1 MDRKQRNTGENKY
14 GRRVS
19 GRLTERDDRSGQPK
33 SAGWG
38 YAQRSPEG
46 AGRSYMQRSS
56 EGMKQS
62 YAPRQPEG
70 ARRSY
75 AQGQPEGMK
84 QGCMPRQPERV
95 KRSYVQRSPEEAECG
110 YMQKQ
115 SGREVSGSFQ
125 GRQNR
130 SVKRDGALQSRM
142 QGAEKDIYPQSH
154 IQGAE
159 RGGVLSR
166 QTGNPDEYRTAFR
179 TQDRF
184 SEEKYSGGRKKSG
197 IRDGRSDSGNN
208 NRKNNRG
215 NKNNRRNYKKNA
227 RKNGRGNGLRIFL
240 AALIVLLLACGAG
253 TILLYRNQNSRKVKD
268 ITVSLDSLDSPNAVL
283 IDAATGTVIG
293 SKNAQERIF
302 PASMVKI
309 MTVLT
314 AIREIRNLSDT
325 VEMSYDYYDMLYA
338 RDASRAGFEPGEK
351 AVIRDL
357 LYGAL
362 LPSGAEC
369 CMELA
374 LQAAG
379 SESAFVELMNQNA
392 SKLGLTQTQF
402 TNCTGLHDEG
412 QYSTPA
418 EIAAILQDALKNKT
432 FYKVFTTK
440 SYTVEPTDIHPDG
453 FTFQSSM
460 FKGMQSPTVIG
471 GEIMGGK
478 TGYTDD
484 AGHCLASMAKIG
496 GREYILVTAGWAQ
509 NPRVDQ
515 YHINDAFLAYN
526 ALGRALEAE

>member
-19 GRLTERDDRSGQPK
+19 GRLTERDYRSGQPE

-38 YAQRSPEG
+38 
-46 AGRSYMQRSS
+46 
-56 EGMKQS
+56 

-75 AQGQPEGMK
+75 MQRPSEGMK
-84 QGCMPRQPERV
+84 QSYAPRQADGAKHGYMPRQPED
-95 KRSYVQRSPEEAECG
+95 G
-110 YMQKQ
+110 DMQKQ
-115 SGREVSGSFQ
+115 SGREFSGSFQ

-130 SVKRDGALQSRM
+130 SVKRDAALQS
-142 QGAEKDIYPQSH
+142 
-154 IQGAE
+154 
-159 RGGVLSR
+159 
-166 QTGNPDEYRTAFR
+166 R

-197 IRDGRSDSGNN
+197 IRDGRSDSRNN

-215 NKNNRRNYKKNA
+215 NYKKNA

-240 AALIVLLLACGAG
+240 AALVVLLLACGAG
-253 TILLYRNQNSRKVKD
+253 TIFLYRNQNSRKVKD

-314 AIREIRNLSDT
+314 AIREIRNLGET

-484 AGHCLASMAKIG
+484 AGHCLASMAKIA

-526 ALGRALEAE
+526 ALGRALEAV

>member
-1 MDRKQRNTGENKY
+1 MDRRTRNTGRDKY
-14 GRRVS
+14 GKRVTEQS
-19 GRLTERDDRSGQPK
+19 FKQEYPPGQADRAGGGR
-33 SAGWG
+33 
-38 YAQRSPEG
+38 YAQRSST
-46 AGRSYMQRSS
+46 AGNRTGSRYGQVPTGDRVRGRYGQIQIGDRTGRGYAQAESYERV
-56 EGMKQS
+56 S
-62 YAPRQPEG
+62 YARSMD
-70 ARRSY
+70 RRY
-75 AQGQPEGMK
+75 GGK
-84 QGCMPRQPERV
+84 
-95 KRSYVQRSPEEAECG
+95 KRR
-110 YMQKQ
+110 
-115 SGREVSGSFQ
+115 
-125 GRQNR
+125 
-130 SVKRDGALQSRM
+130 
-142 QGAEKDIYPQSH
+142 
-154 IQGAE
+154 
-159 RGGVLSR
+159 
-166 QTGNPDEYRTAFR
+166 RT
-179 TQDRF
+179 
-184 SEEKYSGGRKKSG
+184 GRKISPK
-197 IRDGRSDSGNN
+197 
-208 NRKNNRG
+208 
-215 NKNNRRNYKKNA
+215 
-227 RKNGRGNGLRIFL
+227 IFL
-240 AALIVLLLACGAG
+240 IVFLVLLLVCGAG
-253 TILLYRNQNSRKVKD
+253 TIILYRSQKTSLPKG
-268 ITVSLDSLDSPNAVL
+268 ITVNLDSLDSPNAVL
-283 IDAATGTVIG
+283 IDADTGTVIG
-293 SKNAQERIF
+293 SKNAQTRIY

-314 AIREIRNLSDT
+314 AIREIRNLDET

-440 SYTVEPTDIHPDG
+440 SYTVEATEVHPDG

-471 GEIMGGK
+471 GEILGGK

-526 ALGRALEAE
+526 ELGRALEAE

>member
-1 MDRKQRNTGENKY
+1 MDRRTRNTGRDKY
-14 GRRVS
+14 GKRV
-19 GRLTERDDRSGQPK
+19 TEQSFKQEYPSGQADR
-33 SAGWG
+33 AGG
-38 YAQRSPEG
+38 GRYAQRSST
-46 AGRSYMQRSS
+46 AGNRTGSRYGQVPTGDRVRGRYGQIQIGDRTGRGYAQAESYERV
-56 EGMKQS
+56 S
-62 YAPRQPEG
+62 YARSTD
-70 ARRSY
+70 RRY
-75 AQGQPEGMK
+75 GGK
-84 QGCMPRQPERV
+84 
-95 KRSYVQRSPEEAECG
+95 KRR
-110 YMQKQ
+110 
-115 SGREVSGSFQ
+115 
-125 GRQNR
+125 
-130 SVKRDGALQSRM
+130 
-142 QGAEKDIYPQSH
+142 
-154 IQGAE
+154 
-159 RGGVLSR
+159 
-166 QTGNPDEYRTAFR
+166 RT
-179 TQDRF
+179 
-184 SEEKYSGGRKKSG
+184 GRKISPK
-197 IRDGRSDSGNN
+197 
-208 NRKNNRG
+208 
-215 NKNNRRNYKKNA
+215 
-227 RKNGRGNGLRIFL
+227 IFL
-240 AALIVLLLACGAG
+240 IVFLVLLLVCGAG
-253 TILLYRNQNSRKVKD
+253 TIILYRSQKTSLPKG
-268 ITVSLDSLDSPNAVL
+268 ITVNLDSLDSPNAVL
-283 IDAATGTVIG
+283 IDADTGTVIG
-293 SKNAQERIF
+293 SKNAQTRIY

-314 AIREIRNLSDT
+314 AIREIRNLDET

-351 AVIRDL
+351 AVIRGL

-418 EIAAILQDALKNKT
+418 EIAAILQDALKNRT

-440 SYTVEPTDIHPDG
+440 SYTVEATEVHPDG

-471 GEIMGGK
+471 GEILGGK

-526 ALGRALEAE
+526 ELGRALEAE

>member
-1 MDRKQRNTGENKY
+1 MDRRTRNTGRDKY
-14 GRRVS
+14 GKRVTEQS
-19 GRLTERDDRSGQPK
+19 FKQGYPPGQADRAGGGR
-33 SAGWG
+33 
-38 YAQRSPEG
+38 YAQRSST
-46 AGRSYMQRSS
+46 AGNRTGSRYGQVPTGDRVRGRYRQIQTGDRTGRGYAQAESYERV
-56 EGMKQS
+56 S
-62 YAPRQPEG
+62 YARSTD
-70 ARRSY
+70 RRY
-75 AQGQPEGMK
+75 GGK
-84 QGCMPRQPERV
+84 
-95 KRSYVQRSPEEAECG
+95 KRR
-110 YMQKQ
+110 
-115 SGREVSGSFQ
+115 
-125 GRQNR
+125 
-130 SVKRDGALQSRM
+130 
-142 QGAEKDIYPQSH
+142 
-154 IQGAE
+154 
-159 RGGVLSR
+159 
-166 QTGNPDEYRTAFR
+166 RT
-179 TQDRF
+179 
-184 SEEKYSGGRKKSG
+184 GRKISPK
-197 IRDGRSDSGNN
+197 
-208 NRKNNRG
+208 
-215 NKNNRRNYKKNA
+215 
-227 RKNGRGNGLRIFL
+227 IFL
-240 AALIVLLLACGAG
+240 IVFLVLLLVCGAG
-253 TILLYRNQNSRKVKD
+253 TIILYRSQKTSLPKG
-268 ITVSLDSLDSPNAVL
+268 ITVNLDSLDSPNAVL
-283 IDAATGTVIG
+283 IDADTGTVIG
-293 SKNAQERIF
+293 SKNAQTRIY

-314 AIREIRNLSDT
+314 AIREIRNLDET

-440 SYTVEPTDIHPDG
+440 SYTVEATEVHPDG

-471 GEIMGGK
+471 GEILGGK

-526 ALGRALEAE
+526 ELGRALEAE

>member
-1 MDRKQRNTGENKY
+1 MDRRTRNTGRDKY
-14 GRRVS
+14 GKRVTEQS
-19 GRLTERDDRSGQPK
+19 FKQEYPPGQADRAGGGR
-33 SAGWG
+33 
-38 YAQRSPEG
+38 YAQRSST
-46 AGRSYMQRSS
+46 AGNRTGSRYGQVPTGDRVRGRYGQIQIGDRTGRGYAQAESYERV
-56 EGMKQS
+56 S
-62 YAPRQPEG
+62 YARSMD
-70 ARRSY
+70 RRY
-75 AQGQPEGMK
+75 GGK
-84 QGCMPRQPERV
+84 
-95 KRSYVQRSPEEAECG
+95 KRR
-110 YMQKQ
+110 
-115 SGREVSGSFQ
+115 
-125 GRQNR
+125 
-130 SVKRDGALQSRM
+130 
-142 QGAEKDIYPQSH
+142 
-154 IQGAE
+154 
-159 RGGVLSR
+159 
-166 QTGNPDEYRTAFR
+166 RT
-179 TQDRF
+179 
-184 SEEKYSGGRKKSG
+184 GRKISPK
-197 IRDGRSDSGNN
+197 
-208 NRKNNRG
+208 
-215 NKNNRRNYKKNA
+215 
-227 RKNGRGNGLRIFL
+227 IFL
-240 AALIVLLLACGAG
+240 IVFLVLLLVCGAG
-253 TILLYRNQNSRKVKD
+253 TIILYRSQKTSLPKG
-268 ITVSLDSLDSPNAVL
+268 ITVNLDSLDSPNAVL
-283 IDAATGTVIG
+283 IDADTGTVIG
-293 SKNAQERIF
+293 SKNAQTRIY

-314 AIREIRNLSDT
+314 AIREIRNLGET
-325 VEMSYDYYDMLYA
+325 VELSYDYYDMLYA

-351 AVIRDL
+351 AIIRDL

-440 SYTVEPTDIHPDG
+440 SYTVEATEVHPDG

-471 GEIMGGK
+471 GEILGGK

-526 ALGRALEAE
+526 ELGRALEAE

>member
-1 MDRKQRNTGENKY
+1 MDRRTRNTGRDKY
-14 GRRVS
+14 GKRVTEQS
-19 GRLTERDDRSGQPK
+19 FKQGYPPGQADRAGGGR
-33 SAGWG
+33 
-38 YAQRSPEG
+38 YAQRSST
-46 AGRSYMQRSS
+46 AGNRTGSRYGQVPTGDRVRGRYGQIQIGDRTGRGYAQAESYERV
-56 EGMKQS
+56 S
-62 YAPRQPEG
+62 YARSTD
-70 ARRSY
+70 RRY
-75 AQGQPEGMK
+75 GGK
-84 QGCMPRQPERV
+84 
-95 KRSYVQRSPEEAECG
+95 KRR
-110 YMQKQ
+110 
-115 SGREVSGSFQ
+115 
-125 GRQNR
+125 
-130 SVKRDGALQSRM
+130 
-142 QGAEKDIYPQSH
+142 
-154 IQGAE
+154 
-159 RGGVLSR
+159 
-166 QTGNPDEYRTAFR
+166 RT
-179 TQDRF
+179 
-184 SEEKYSGGRKKSG
+184 GRKISPK
-197 IRDGRSDSGNN
+197 
-208 NRKNNRG
+208 
-215 NKNNRRNYKKNA
+215 
-227 RKNGRGNGLRIFL
+227 IFL
-240 AALIVLLLACGAG
+240 IVFLVLLLVCGAG
-253 TILLYRNQNSRKVKD
+253 TIILYRSQKTSLPKG
-268 ITVSLDSLDSPNAVL
+268 ITVNLDSLDSPNAVL
-283 IDAATGTVIG
+283 IDADTGTVIG
-293 SKNAQERIF
+293 SKNAQTRIY

-314 AIREIRNLSDT
+314 AIREIRNLGET

-440 SYTVEPTDIHPDG
+440 SYTVEATEVHPDG

-471 GEIMGGK
+471 GEILGGK

-526 ALGRALEAE
+526 ELGRALEAE

>member
-1 MDRKQRNTGENKY
+1 MDRRTRNTGRVKY
-14 GRRVS
+14 GKRV
-19 GRLTERDDRSGQPK
+19 TEQSFKQEYPSGQADR
-33 SAGWG
+33 AGG
-38 YAQRSPEG
+38 GRYAQRSST
-46 AGRSYMQRSS
+46 AGNRTGSRYGQVPTGDRVRGRYGQIQIGDRTGRGYAQAESYERV
-56 EGMKQS
+56 S
-62 YAPRQPEG
+62 YARSTD
-70 ARRSY
+70 RRY
-75 AQGQPEGMK
+75 GGK
-84 QGCMPRQPERV
+84 
-95 KRSYVQRSPEEAECG
+95 KRR
-110 YMQKQ
+110 
-115 SGREVSGSFQ
+115 
-125 GRQNR
+125 
-130 SVKRDGALQSRM
+130 
-142 QGAEKDIYPQSH
+142 
-154 IQGAE
+154 
-159 RGGVLSR
+159 
-166 QTGNPDEYRTAFR
+166 RT
-179 TQDRF
+179 
-184 SEEKYSGGRKKSG
+184 GRKISPK
-197 IRDGRSDSGNN
+197 
-208 NRKNNRG
+208 
-215 NKNNRRNYKKNA
+215 
-227 RKNGRGNGLRIFL
+227 IFL
-240 AALIVLLLACGAG
+240 IVFLVLLLVCGAG
-253 TILLYRNQNSRKVKD
+253 TIILYRSQKTSLPKG
-268 ITVSLDSLDSPNAVL
+268 ITVNLDSLDSPNAVL
-283 IDAATGTVIG
+283 IDADTGTVIG
-293 SKNAQERIF
+293 SKNAQTRIY

-314 AIREIRNLSDT
+314 AIREIRNLDET

-418 EIAAILQDALKNKT
+418 EIAAILQDALKNRT

-440 SYTVEPTDIHPDG
+440 SYTVEATEVHPDG

-471 GEIMGGK
+471 GEILGGK

-526 ALGRALEAE
+526 ELGRALEAE

>member
-1 MDRKQRNTGENKY
+1 MDRRTRNTGRDKY
-14 GRRVS
+14 GKRVTEQS
-19 GRLTERDDRSGQPK
+19 FKQGYPPGQADRAGGGR
-33 SAGWG
+33 
-38 YAQRSPEG
+38 YAQRSST
-46 AGRSYMQRSS
+46 AGNRTGSRYGQVPTGDRVRGRYGQIQIGDRTGRGYAQAESYERV
-56 EGMKQS
+56 S
-62 YAPRQPEG
+62 YARSTD
-70 ARRSY
+70 RRY
-75 AQGQPEGMK
+75 GGK
-84 QGCMPRQPERV
+84 
-95 KRSYVQRSPEEAECG
+95 KRR
-110 YMQKQ
+110 
-115 SGREVSGSFQ
+115 
-125 GRQNR
+125 
-130 SVKRDGALQSRM
+130 
-142 QGAEKDIYPQSH
+142 
-154 IQGAE
+154 
-159 RGGVLSR
+159 
-166 QTGNPDEYRTAFR
+166 RT
-179 TQDRF
+179 
-184 SEEKYSGGRKKSG
+184 GRKISPK
-197 IRDGRSDSGNN
+197 
-208 NRKNNRG
+208 
-215 NKNNRRNYKKNA
+215 
-227 RKNGRGNGLRIFL
+227 IFL
-240 AALIVLLLACGAG
+240 IVFLVLLLVCGAG
-253 TILLYRNQNSRKVKD
+253 TIILYRSQKTSLPKG
-268 ITVSLDSLDSPNAVL
+268 ITVNLDSLDSPNAVL
-283 IDAATGTVIG
+283 IDADTGTVIG
-293 SKNAQERIF
+293 SKNAQTRIY

-314 AIREIRNLSDT
+314 AIREIRNLGET

-351 AVIRDL
+351 AIIRDL

-440 SYTVEPTDIHPDG
+440 SYTVEATEVHPDG

-471 GEIMGGK
+471 GEILGGK

-526 ALGRALEAE
+526 ELGRALEAE

>member
-1 MDRKQRNTGENKY
+1 MDRRTRNTGRDKY
-14 GRRVS
+14 GKRVTEQS
-19 GRLTERDDRSGQPK
+19 FKQEYPPGQADRAGGGR
-33 SAGWG
+33 
-38 YAQRSPEG
+38 YAQRSST
-46 AGRSYMQRSS
+46 AGNRTGSRYGQVPTGDRVRGRYGQIQIGDRTGRGYAQAESYERV
-56 EGMKQS
+56 S
-62 YAPRQPEG
+62 YARSMD
-70 ARRSY
+70 RRY
-75 AQGQPEGMK
+75 GGK
-84 QGCMPRQPERV
+84 
-95 KRSYVQRSPEEAECG
+95 KRR
-110 YMQKQ
+110 
-115 SGREVSGSFQ
+115 
-125 GRQNR
+125 
-130 SVKRDGALQSRM
+130 
-142 QGAEKDIYPQSH
+142 
-154 IQGAE
+154 
-159 RGGVLSR
+159 
-166 QTGNPDEYRTAFR
+166 RT
-179 TQDRF
+179 
-184 SEEKYSGGRKKSG
+184 GRKISPK
-197 IRDGRSDSGNN
+197 
-208 NRKNNRG
+208 
-215 NKNNRRNYKKNA
+215 
-227 RKNGRGNGLRIFL
+227 IFL
-240 AALIVLLLACGAG
+240 IVFLVLLLVCGAG
-253 TILLYRNQNSRKVKD
+253 TIILYRSQKTSLPKG
-268 ITVSLDSLDSPNAVL
+268 ITVNLDSLDSPNAVL
-283 IDAATGTVIG
+283 IDADTGTVIG
-293 SKNAQERIF
+293 SKNAQTRIY

-314 AIREIRNLSDT
+314 AIREIRNLGEA
-325 VEMSYDYYDMLYA
+325 VELSYDYYDMLYA

-440 SYTVEPTDIHPDG
+440 SYTVEATEVHPDG

-471 GEIMGGK
+471 GEILGGK

-526 ALGRALEAE
+526 ELGRALEAE

>member
-1 MDRKQRNTGENKY
+1 MDRRTRNTGRDKY
-14 GRRVS
+14 GKRVTEQS
-19 GRLTERDDRSGQPK
+19 FKQEYPPGQADRAGGGR
-33 SAGWG
+33 
-38 YAQRSPEG
+38 YAQRSST
-46 AGRSYMQRSS
+46 AGNRTGSRYGQVPTGDRVRGRYGQIQIGDRTGRGYAQAESYERV
-56 EGMKQS
+56 S
-62 YAPRQPEG
+62 YARSMD
-70 ARRSY
+70 RRY
-75 AQGQPEGMK
+75 GGK
-84 QGCMPRQPERV
+84 
-95 KRSYVQRSPEEAECG
+95 KRR
-110 YMQKQ
+110 
-115 SGREVSGSFQ
+115 
-125 GRQNR
+125 
-130 SVKRDGALQSRM
+130 
-142 QGAEKDIYPQSH
+142 
-154 IQGAE
+154 
-159 RGGVLSR
+159 
-166 QTGNPDEYRTAFR
+166 RT
-179 TQDRF
+179 
-184 SEEKYSGGRKKSG
+184 GRKISPK
-197 IRDGRSDSGNN
+197 
-208 NRKNNRG
+208 
-215 NKNNRRNYKKNA
+215 
-227 RKNGRGNGLRIFL
+227 IFL
-240 AALIVLLLACGAG
+240 IVFLVLLLVCGAG
-253 TILLYRNQNSRKVKD
+253 TIILYRSQKTSLPKG
-268 ITVSLDSLDSPNAVL
+268 ITVNLDSLDSPNAVL
-283 IDAATGTVIG
+283 IDADTGTVIG
-293 SKNAQERIF
+293 SKNAQTRIY

-314 AIREIRNLSDT
+314 AIREIRNLGET

-351 AVIRDL
+351 AIIRDL

-440 SYTVEPTDIHPDG
+440 SYTVEATEVHPDG

-471 GEIMGGK
+471 GEILGGK

-496 GREYILVTAGWAQ
+496 GKEYILVTAGWAQ

-526 ALGRALEAE
+526 ELGRALEAE

>member
-1 MDRKQRNTGENKY
+1 MDRRTRNTGRDKY
-14 GRRVS
+14 GKRVTEQS
-19 GRLTERDDRSGQPK
+19 FKQEYPPGQADRAGGGR
-33 SAGWG
+33 
-38 YAQRSPEG
+38 YAQRSST
-46 AGRSYMQRSS
+46 AGNRTGSRYGQVPTGDRVRGRYGQIQIGDRTGRGYAQAESYERV
-56 EGMKQS
+56 S
-62 YAPRQPEG
+62 YARSMD
-70 ARRSY
+70 RRY
-75 AQGQPEGMK
+75 GGK
-84 QGCMPRQPERV
+84 
-95 KRSYVQRSPEEAECG
+95 KRR
-110 YMQKQ
+110 
-115 SGREVSGSFQ
+115 
-125 GRQNR
+125 
-130 SVKRDGALQSRM
+130 
-142 QGAEKDIYPQSH
+142 
-154 IQGAE
+154 
-159 RGGVLSR
+159 
-166 QTGNPDEYRTAFR
+166 RT
-179 TQDRF
+179 
-184 SEEKYSGGRKKSG
+184 GRKISPK
-197 IRDGRSDSGNN
+197 
-208 NRKNNRG
+208 
-215 NKNNRRNYKKNA
+215 
-227 RKNGRGNGLRIFL
+227 IFL
-240 AALIVLLLACGAG
+240 IVFLVLLLVCGAG
-253 TILLYRNQNSRKVKD
+253 TIILYRSQKTSLPKG
-268 ITVSLDSLDSPNAVL
+268 ITVNLDSLDSPNAVL
-283 IDAATGTVIG
+283 IDADTGTVIG
-293 SKNAQERIF
+293 SKNAQTRIY

-314 AIREIRNLSDT
+314 AIREIRNLGEA
-325 VEMSYDYYDMLYA
+325 VELSYDYYDMLYA

-351 AVIRDL
+351 AIIRDL

-440 SYTVEPTDIHPDG
+440 SYTVEATEVHPDG

-471 GEIMGGK
+471 GEILGGK

-526 ALGRALEAE
+526 ELGRALEAE

>member
-19 GRLTERDDRSGQPK
+19 GRFTERDDRSGQPE

-38 YAQRSPEG
+38 
-46 AGRSYMQRSS
+46 
-56 EGMKQS
+56 

-70 ARRSY
+70 TRRSHT
-75 AQGQPEGMK
+75 QRPSEGTK
-84 QGCMPRQPERV
+84 QG
-95 KRSYVQRSPEEAECG
+95 YVQRSPEKAEGG

-115 SGREVSGSFQ
+115 SGREASGSFQ
-125 GRQNR
+125 ERQNR
-130 SVKRDGALQSRM
+130 SLKREAALQSRM
-142 QGAEKDIYPQSH
+142 
-154 IQGAE
+154 
-159 RGGVLSR
+159 
-166 QTGNPDEYRTAFR
+166 
-179 TQDRF
+179 QDRF

-197 IRDGRSDSGNN
+197 IRDGRSDSRNN

-240 AALIVLLLACGAG
+240 VALVVLLLVCGAG

-283 IDAATGTVIG
+283 IDADTGTVIG

-314 AIREIRNLSDT
+314 AIREIRNLGET
-325 VEMSYDYYDMLYA
+325 VEMSYEYYDMLYA

-484 AGHCLASMAKIG
+484 AGHCLASMAKIA
-496 GREYILVTAGWAQ
+496 GRKYILVTAGWAQ

-526 ALGRALEAE
+526 ALGRAFEAE

>member
-1 MDRKQRNTGENKY
+1 MDRRTRNTGRDTY
-14 GRRVS
+14 GKRVTEQSFKQGYPPGQADRAGS
-19 GRLTERDDRSGQPK
+19 GR
-33 SAGWG
+33 
-38 YAQRSPEG
+38 YAQRSST
-46 AGRSYMQRSS
+46 AGNRPGSRYGQVPTGDRVRGRYGQIQIGDRTGRGYAQAESYERV
-56 EGMKQS
+56 S
-62 YAPRQPEG
+62 YARSTD
-70 ARRSY
+70 RRY
-75 AQGQPEGMK
+75 GGK
-84 QGCMPRQPERV
+84 
-95 KRSYVQRSPEEAECG
+95 KRR
-110 YMQKQ
+110 
-115 SGREVSGSFQ
+115 
-125 GRQNR
+125 
-130 SVKRDGALQSRM
+130 
-142 QGAEKDIYPQSH
+142 
-154 IQGAE
+154 
-159 RGGVLSR
+159 
-166 QTGNPDEYRTAFR
+166 RT
-179 TQDRF
+179 
-184 SEEKYSGGRKKSG
+184 GRKISPK
-197 IRDGRSDSGNN
+197 
-208 NRKNNRG
+208 
-215 NKNNRRNYKKNA
+215 
-227 RKNGRGNGLRIFL
+227 IFL
-240 AALIVLLLACGAG
+240 IVFLVLLLVCGAG
-253 TILLYRNQNSRKVKD
+253 TIILYRSQKTSLPKG
-268 ITVSLDSLDSPNAVL
+268 ITVNLDSLDSPNAVL
-283 IDAATGTVIG
+283 IDADTGTVIG
-293 SKNAQERIF
+293 SKNAQTRIY

-314 AIREIRNLSDT
+314 AIREIRNLGET

-440 SYTVEPTDIHPDG
+440 SYTVEATEVHPDG

-471 GEIMGGK
+471 GEILGGK

-526 ALGRALEAE
+526 ELGRALEAE

>member
-1 MDRKQRNTGENKY
+1 MQMDRTQRDQRNLDENKY
-14 GRRVS
+14 RKRAAKAPY
-19 GRLTERDDRSGQPK
+19 EQRD
-33 SAGWG
+33 
-38 YAQRSPEG
+38 
-46 AGRSYMQRSS
+46 
-56 EGMKQS
+56 
-62 YAPRQPEG
+62 
-70 ARRSY
+70 
-75 AQGQPEGMK
+75 
-84 QGCMPRQPERV
+84 
-95 KRSYVQRSPEEAECG
+95 
-110 YMQKQ
+110 
-115 SGREVSGSFQ
+115 
-125 GRQNR
+125 
-130 SVKRDGALQSRM
+130 
-142 QGAEKDIYPQSH
+142 PQ
-154 IQGAE
+154 
-159 RGGVLSR
+159 
-166 QTGNPDEYRTAFR
+166 
-179 TQDRF
+179 
-184 SEEKYSGGRKKSG
+184 
-197 IRDGRSDSGNN
+197 
-208 NRKNNRG
+208 
-215 NKNNRRNYKKNA
+215 
-227 RKNGRGNGLRIFL
+227 GRGNGRPAQPESGRRSGSRYVQPESGKQSGSRYVQPKSGKRSGSRYMQPESGMQSGNRYAQPQSGRRPAGRYAQPESGKRPAGRYAQPESGKRSGSRDVQPESGGRVRSEREIRRKNGSKNIRSTGKRTASKLFFVI
-240 AALIVLLLACGAG
+240 LIALLLVCGVG
-253 TILLYRNQNSRKVKD
+253 TIILYRSQNSRMPKE
-268 ITVSLDSLDSPNAVL
+268 ITVSLDTLDSPNAVL
-283 IDAATGTVIG
+283 IDAASGTVIG
-293 SKNAQERIF
+293 SKNAQERIY

-314 AIREIRNLSDT
+314 AIREIRNLNAT
-325 VEMSYDYYDMLYA
+325 TEMSYDYYDMLYA

-379 SESAFVELMNQNA
+379 SESTFVEKMNQNA
-392 SKLGLTQTQF
+392 AKLGLTQTQF

-440 SYTVEPTDIHPDG
+440 TYTVEPTEVHPEG

-484 AGHCLASMAKIG
+484 AGHCLASMARIG

-526 ALGRALEAE
+526 ALGRALETE

>member
-1 MDRKQRNTGENKY
+1 MDRRTRNTGRDKY
-14 GRRVS
+14 GKRV
-19 GRLTERDDRSGQPK
+19 TEQSFKQEYPSGQADR
-33 SAGWG
+33 AGG
-38 YAQRSPEG
+38 GRYAQRSST
-46 AGRSYMQRSS
+46 AGNRTGSRYGQVPTGDRVRGRYGQIQIGDRTGRGYAQAESYERV
-56 EGMKQS
+56 S
-62 YAPRQPEG
+62 YARSTD
-70 ARRSY
+70 RRY
-75 AQGQPEGMK
+75 GGK
-84 QGCMPRQPERV
+84 
-95 KRSYVQRSPEEAECG
+95 KRR
-110 YMQKQ
+110 
-115 SGREVSGSFQ
+115 
-125 GRQNR
+125 
-130 SVKRDGALQSRM
+130 
-142 QGAEKDIYPQSH
+142 
-154 IQGAE
+154 
-159 RGGVLSR
+159 
-166 QTGNPDEYRTAFR
+166 RT
-179 TQDRF
+179 
-184 SEEKYSGGRKKSG
+184 GRKISPK
-197 IRDGRSDSGNN
+197 
-208 NRKNNRG
+208 
-215 NKNNRRNYKKNA
+215 
-227 RKNGRGNGLRIFL
+227 IFL
-240 AALIVLLLACGAG
+240 IVFLVLLLVCGVG
-253 TILLYRNQNSRKVKD
+253 TIILYRSQKTSLPKG
-268 ITVSLDSLDSPNAVL
+268 ITVNLDSLDSPNAVL
-283 IDAATGTVIG
+283 IDADTGTVIG
-293 SKNAQERIF
+293 SKNAQTRIY

-314 AIREIRNLSDT
+314 AIREIRNLDET

-418 EIAAILQDALKNKT
+418 EIAAILQDALKNRT

-440 SYTVEPTDIHPDG
+440 SYTVEATEVHPDG

-471 GEIMGGK
+471 GEILGGK

-526 ALGRALEAE
+526 ELGRALEAE

>member
-1 MDRKQRNTGENKY
+1 MDRRTRNTGRDKY
-14 GRRVS
+14 GKRVTEQS
-19 GRLTERDDRSGQPK
+19 FKQEYPPGQADRAGGGR
-33 SAGWG
+33 
-38 YAQRSPEG
+38 YAQRSST
-46 AGRSYMQRSS
+46 AGNRTGSRYGQVPTGDRVRGRYGQIQIGDRTGRGYAQAESYERV
-56 EGMKQS
+56 S
-62 YAPRQPEG
+62 YARSMD
-70 ARRSY
+70 RRY
-75 AQGQPEGMK
+75 GGK
-84 QGCMPRQPERV
+84 
-95 KRSYVQRSPEEAECG
+95 KRR
-110 YMQKQ
+110 
-115 SGREVSGSFQ
+115 
-125 GRQNR
+125 
-130 SVKRDGALQSRM
+130 
-142 QGAEKDIYPQSH
+142 
-154 IQGAE
+154 
-159 RGGVLSR
+159 
-166 QTGNPDEYRTAFR
+166 RT
-179 TQDRF
+179 
-184 SEEKYSGGRKKSG
+184 GRKISPK
-197 IRDGRSDSGNN
+197 
-208 NRKNNRG
+208 
-215 NKNNRRNYKKNA
+215 
-227 RKNGRGNGLRIFL
+227 IFL
-240 AALIVLLLACGAG
+240 IVFLVLLLVCGAG
-253 TILLYRNQNSRKVKD
+253 TIILYRSQKTSLPKG
-268 ITVSLDSLDSPNAVL
+268 ITVNLDSLDSPNAVL
-283 IDAATGTVIG
+283 IDADTGTVIG
-293 SKNAQERIF
+293 SKNAQTRIY

-314 AIREIRNLSDT
+314 AIREIRNLGET

-351 AVIRDL
+351 AIIRDL

-369 CMELA
+369 CMDLA

-440 SYTVEPTDIHPDG
+440 SYTVEATEVHPDG

-471 GEIMGGK
+471 GEILGGK

-526 ALGRALEAE
+526 ELGRALEAE

>member
-1 MDRKQRNTGENKY
+1 MDRRTRNTGRDKY
-14 GRRVS
+14 GKRVTEQS
-19 GRLTERDDRSGQPK
+19 FKQGYPPGQADRAGGGR
-33 SAGWG
+33 
-38 YAQRSPEG
+38 YAQRSST
-46 AGRSYMQRSS
+46 AGNRTGSRYGQVPTGDRVRGRYGQIQIGDRTGRGYAQAESYERV
-56 EGMKQS
+56 S
-62 YAPRQPEG
+62 YARSTD
-70 ARRSY
+70 RRY
-75 AQGQPEGMK
+75 GGK
-84 QGCMPRQPERV
+84 
-95 KRSYVQRSPEEAECG
+95 KRR
-110 YMQKQ
+110 
-115 SGREVSGSFQ
+115 
-125 GRQNR
+125 
-130 SVKRDGALQSRM
+130 
-142 QGAEKDIYPQSH
+142 
-154 IQGAE
+154 
-159 RGGVLSR
+159 
-166 QTGNPDEYRTAFR
+166 RT
-179 TQDRF
+179 
-184 SEEKYSGGRKKSG
+184 GRKISPK
-197 IRDGRSDSGNN
+197 
-208 NRKNNRG
+208 
-215 NKNNRRNYKKNA
+215 
-227 RKNGRGNGLRIFL
+227 IFL
-240 AALIVLLLACGAG
+240 IVFLVLILVCGAG
-253 TILLYRNQNSRKVKD
+253 TIILYRSQKTSLPKG
-268 ITVSLDSLDSPNAVL
+268 ITVNLDSLDSPNAVL
-283 IDAATGTVIG
+283 IDADTGTVIG
-293 SKNAQERIF
+293 SKNAQTRIY

-314 AIREIRNLSDT
+314 AIREIRNLGET

-351 AVIRDL
+351 AIIRDL

-440 SYTVEPTDIHPDG
+440 SYTVEATEVHPDG

-471 GEIMGGK
+471 GEILGGK

-526 ALGRALEAE
+526 ELGRALEAE

>member
-1 MDRKQRNTGENKY
+1 MDRRTRNTGRDKY
-14 GRRVS
+14 GKRVTEQS
-19 GRLTERDDRSGQPK
+19 FKQEYPPGQADRAGGGR
-33 SAGWG
+33 
-38 YAQRSPEG
+38 YAQRSST
-46 AGRSYMQRSS
+46 AGNRTGSRYGQVPTGDRVRGRYGQIQIGDRTGRGYAQAESYERV
-56 EGMKQS
+56 S
-62 YAPRQPEG
+62 YARSMD
-70 ARRSY
+70 RRY
-75 AQGQPEGMK
+75 GGK
-84 QGCMPRQPERV
+84 
-95 KRSYVQRSPEEAECG
+95 KRR
-110 YMQKQ
+110 
-115 SGREVSGSFQ
+115 
-125 GRQNR
+125 
-130 SVKRDGALQSRM
+130 
-142 QGAEKDIYPQSH
+142 
-154 IQGAE
+154 
-159 RGGVLSR
+159 
-166 QTGNPDEYRTAFR
+166 RT
-179 TQDRF
+179 
-184 SEEKYSGGRKKSG
+184 GRKISPK
-197 IRDGRSDSGNN
+197 
-208 NRKNNRG
+208 
-215 NKNNRRNYKKNA
+215 
-227 RKNGRGNGLRIFL
+227 IFL
-240 AALIVLLLACGAG
+240 IVFLVLLLVCGAG
-253 TILLYRNQNSRKVKD
+253 TIILYRSQKTSLPKG
-268 ITVSLDSLDSPNAVL
+268 ITVNLDSLDSPNAVL
-283 IDAATGTVIG
+283 IDADTGTVIG
-293 SKNAQERIF
+293 SKNAQTRIY

-314 AIREIRNLSDT
+314 AIREIRNLGET

-351 AVIRDL
+351 AIIRDL

-526 ALGRALEAE
+526 ELGRALEAE

>member
-1 MDRKQRNTGENKY
+1 M
-14 GRRVS
+14 
-19 GRLTERDDRSGQPK
+19 
-33 SAGWG
+33 
-38 YAQRSPEG
+38 
-46 AGRSYMQRSS
+46 
-56 EGMKQS
+56 
-62 YAPRQPEG
+62 
-70 ARRSY
+70 
-75 AQGQPEGMK
+75 
-84 QGCMPRQPERV
+84 C
-95 KRSYVQRSPEEAECG
+95 
-110 YMQKQ
+110 
-115 SGREVSGSFQ
+115 
-125 GRQNR
+125 
-130 SVKRDGALQSRM
+130 
-142 QGAEKDIYPQSH
+142 
-154 IQGAE
+154 
-159 RGGVLSR
+159 
-166 QTGNPDEYRTAFR
+166 
-179 TQDRF
+179 
-184 SEEKYSGGRKKSG
+184 
-197 IRDGRSDSGNN
+197 IRDS
-208 NRKNNRG
+208 
-215 NKNNRRNYKKNA
+215 
-227 RKNGRGNGLRIFL
+227 
-240 AALIVLLLACGAG
+240 
-253 TILLYRNQNSRKVKD
+253 
-268 ITVSLDSLDSPNAVL
+268 
-283 IDAATGTVIG
+283 TGTVIG
-293 SKNAQERIF
+293 SKNAQTRIY

-314 AIREIRNLSDT
+314 AIREIRNLGET

-351 AVIRDL
+351 AIIRDL

-440 SYTVEPTDIHPDG
+440 SYTVEATEVHPDG

-471 GEIMGGK
+471 GEILGGK

-526 ALGRALEAE
+526 ELGRALEAE